1 MKTTSLRILHT
12 SDWHI
17 GRTLYGRR
25 RYETFSAFLDWLADT
40 VRDRHVDVLIVAGDV
55 FDTSAPSNRAQ
66 ELYYRFLCRVMPFC
80 RHIVVV
86 AGNHDSPSFLT
97 APKELLRALNVHVVG
112 SISDDPGHEIL
123 RLDGPDGEPELIVCA
138 VPYLR
143 DRDIRVVEP
152 GESIEDKERN
162 LIDGIRRHYAAIS
175 AQAETYR
182 TRPDLPILATGHL
195 FASGGQTADG
205 DGVRQLYV
213 GSLAQVTADCF
224 PGQHR
229 LSRPRASAYPAK
241 NRRLRN
247 PALQRFPVPM
257 GFGERGAKSV
267 CLVDF
272 AGRQASV
279 ECLPVP
285 VFQELERIEGAWE
298 AIESRLKAIAA
309 GGGHPWLEI
318 IYTGSELISD
328 LRDRVEALTEGTD
341 MEILRIKN
349 ARIMERALE
358 RDDDADTLDALD
370 VYEVFER
377 CLAAHGVPD
386 EQRPD
391 LRLAYRET
399 VASFLEEDP
408 HA

>member
-1 MKTTSLRILHT
+1 MLGSCLTDAAALPPNASRSFDDPFRKQSRWKNGPWRSASCLTPHCSPEAAIGAGRSIRSGIRQSRNRLATSPLPRFPPLRPSKGGLPAPCSQAICRNRPLTEASYGAFDMKTTSLRILHT

-152 GESIEDKERN
+152 GEKALKTRS
-162 LIDGIRRHYAAIS
+162 GTSSTVSAATTPPSARRPK
-175 AQAETYR
+175 TYR
-182 TRPDLPILATGHL
+182 TRPDLPILATGAPL
-195 FASGGQTADG
+195 YASGGRDRRRRRHATTPYI
-205 DGVRQLYV
+205 R
-213 GSLAQVTADCF
+213 SLTVDRRLL

-229 LSRPRASAYPAK
+229 LSRPQASAYPQ
-241 NRRLRN
+241 NQRNRN
-247 PALQRFPVPM
+247 PALQRFPIARRKLQ
-257 GFGERGAKSV
+257 GSA
-267 CLVDF
+267 
-272 AGRQASV
+272 ASKR
-279 ECLPVP
+279 LPTSWILRAV
-285 VFQELERIEGAWE
+285 R
-298 AIESRLKAIAA
+298 
-309 GGGHPWLEI
+309 HPWSACPFLFS
-318 IYTGSELISD
+318 G
-328 LRDRVEALTEGTD
+328 AGT
-341 MEILRIKN
+341 R
-349 ARIMERALE
+349 
-358 RDDDADTLDALD
+358 
-370 VYEVFER
+370 
-377 CLAAHGVPD
+377 
-386 EQRPD
+386 
-391 LRLAYRET
+391 
-399 VASFLEEDP
+399 
-408 HA
+408 